1 MKLKKTFTSKP
12 FLAGSLAVL
21 CVGILAGCL
30 FWQNSRKPEFTP
42 APVAAETPAKSWAE
56 RPTAEAA
63 AESRTEPAS
72 AEALAES
79 PSAHETA
86 AEEYPKEV
94 ESNEEQ
100 TVIHFTEPEPAK
112 PTAPPAPE
120 GKEVREDPGPEHPVT
135 PAPETAAAESPDSQ
149 TPDSNPVP
157 GSNPVPDGEPVPGS
171 TNEKGEVYDPLFGWV
186 MPGKATQIPITSD
199 GDPNKM
205 VGNMGN

>member
-12 FLAGSLAVL
+12 FLAGILAVL
-21 CVGILAGCL
+21 CVAILAGCL
-30 FWQNSRKPEFTP
+30 FWKNSRQPEFTP
-42 APVAAETPAKSWAE
+42 APVAAETPAESWAE

-72 AEALAES
+72 AEVLAES

-94 ESNEEQ
+94 ENNEEQ
-100 TVIHFTEPEPAK
+100 TIIHFTEPEPAK

-149 TPDSNPVP
+149 VPDS
-157 GSNPVPDGEPVPGS
+157 EPVPGS
-171 TNEKGEVYDPLFGWV
+171 TNEKGEIYDPVFGWV
-186 MPGKATQIPITSD
+186 MPGKVIQTPITSD
-199 GDPNKM
+199 GDPEKM